1 MNPLAPSLV
10 GTRSTASQI
19 SFRKYGDAVERVHT
33 RLTEHA
39 TRSTPHAPCP
49 PASRFTLHVSRF
61 LAFTLVELLV
71 AVALMSFIVLGLL
84 AMFSQTQRAFRASM
98 TQTDVLESGRIF
110 TDMMAREL
118 GQIAPIDRP
127 FTTNLFVSLSPL
139 FNQPLLQGMPGTT
152 YQGQPGTQDRRT
164 NIIQKIFFLAL
175 ANQDWSGIGY
185 QVIPDTTSTIGL
197 GTLYRF
203 ATNHPGYS
211 ATNLSGEFL
220 NAPLASYNRISDGVV
235 HLRLRAFA
243 TNGYPIFWDG
253 NTRLVPKFRASGY
266 TNASNLSPI
275 VRNAVATNSLPGAP
289 DVTDYYFMSNALPAY
304 LELEVGILEPHI
316 LERFKAIGTNNAVAQ
331 QRYLSNH
338 VAQVH
343 LFRQRIPVRT
353 VDFSAYQ

>member
-1 MNPLAPSLV
+1 MSL
-10 GTRSTASQI
+10 
-19 SFRKYGDAVERVHT
+19 F
-33 RLTEHA
+33 
-39 TRSTPHAPCP
+39 
-49 PASRFTLHVSRF
+49 
-61 LAFTLVELLV
+61 
-71 AVALMSFIVLGLL
+71 
-84 AMFSQTQRAFRASM
+84 
-98 TQTDVLESGRIF
+98 
-110 TDMMAREL
+110 
-118 GQIAPIDRP
+118 
-127 FTTNLFVSLSPL
+127 
-139 FNQPLLQGMPGTT
+139 
-152 YQGQPGTQDRRT
+152 
-164 NIIQKIFFLAL
+164 
-175 ANQDWSGIGY
+175 
-185 QVIPDTTSTIGL
+185 TIGL

-203 ATNHPGYS
+203 ATNHPGYY

-253 NTRLVPKFRASGY
+253 NNRLVPKFRASGF

-316 LERFKAIGTNNAVAQ
+316 LERFKAIGNGNPVAQ